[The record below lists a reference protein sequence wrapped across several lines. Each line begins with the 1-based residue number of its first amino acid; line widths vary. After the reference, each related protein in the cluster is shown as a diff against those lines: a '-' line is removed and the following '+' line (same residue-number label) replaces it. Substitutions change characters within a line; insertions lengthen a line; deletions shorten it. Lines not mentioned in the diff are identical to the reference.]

1 MPLPEKKE
9 SWVAKMFKAIGGRPT
24 PPPWTWPAE
33 GWMSA
38 SSSMLEA
45 LEQSAQQ
52 LEKLRTGL
60 KQTDDPDL
68 KMIADEA
75 LDDVLGDH
83 PKQIRALLVQAGQ
96 SDQEAAPDALH
107 EVEKA
112 IKALGLMLEKSEMVE
127 EVDENPF
134 DVRVTLR
141 ETLGGASAI
150 LTRETADALEHLT

>member
-9 SWVAKMFKAIGGRPT
+9 KWVVKMFRAIGGRPK
-24 PPPWTWPAE
+24 PPPWTWPAQS
-33 GWMSA
+33 WMSA
-38 SSSMLEA
+38 STGMIEA
-45 LEQSAQQ
+45 LEQSVQQ
-52 LEKLRTGL
+52 IDKLRTGL

-96 SDQEAAPDALH
+96 TGREAAPDALH

-134 DVRVTLR
+134 NVTVTLR
-141 ETLGGASAI
+141 ETLGGASVI
-150 LTRETADALEHLT
+150 LTRETTDALEHLV